1 MKRLYKSRKD
11 KVIDG
16 VCGGIAE
23 YFGID
28 PTIIRLIWVLLL
40 FAHGAG
46 LILYLIAMIIIPREP
61 LGAPA
66 ESADQGA
73 ERSVNTTAVSEET
86 AEDRIDKNRLLMALI
101 VIVTGFVLLMSSFTN
116 FTIFSE
122 EFGKI
127 FLGVLLMAGGGY
139 LLYKTAKER
148 E

>member
-61 LGAPA
+61 LGASA
-66 ESADQGA
+66 ENTDQSA
-73 ERSVNTTAVSEET
+73 ERSVNTTPTSL
-86 AEDRIDKNRLLMALI
+86 EDKENKIDKNRLLMALI
-101 VIVTGFVLLMSSFTN
+101 VIVIGFVLLMSSFTT
-116 FTIFSE
+116 FTIFSVV
-122 EFGKI
+122 FGKI

-139 LLYKTAKER
+139 LLYKLVKEG